1 MGEKGKI
8 ERKEK
13 KNLKK
18 KKKKGRKKEADMNM
32 HVRVRERERA
42 TYCVCAFIYVYT
54 YIYISIFLLCRYFL
68 VTCYNNPIRS
78 VKRIHII
85 YIYVVNIKKVIVE
98 EKASAH
104 ESRSEYFDRD

>member
-1 MGEKGKI
+1 
-8 ERKEK
+8 
-13 KNLKK
+13 
-18 KKKKGRKKEADMNM
+18 M

-54 YIYISIFLLCRYFL
+54 YIYIYISIFLLCRYFL

-85 YIYVVNIKKVIVE
+85 YIYTYIYIYVVNIKKIIVE
-98 EKASAH
+98 KKASAH